1 VARTFVESVFPDQL
15 VEHAGADAPRERR
28 RRRAHQEGFRDAP
41 GQASAQAEARVVDEP
56 SRASCRHAKR
66 AGHGLERFSEEVEE
80 KDSLALRRRQAEHLA
95 ADEHLHFAACHD
107 LGRVAGVIGSR
118 AEFAG
123 SGFGR
128 GLAALRTETLGPHE
142 TLEPA
147 AEGRGL
153 AQGGKLPP
161 GDEEGFLARVA
172 CRLRVPA
179 GAERGRKRHFLEAL
193 HQHRERRVLLA
204 NRGPGVTG
212 AQDQVGNQV
221 LRHVPP

>member
-15 VEHAGADAPRERR
+15 VEHAGADAPRERG
-28 RRRAHQEGFRDAP
+28 RRRARQEGLRDATRE
-41 GQASAQAEARVVDEP
+41 AAAKAETRVVDQP
-56 SRASCRHAKR
+56 SGPSCRHAEG
-66 AGHGLERFSEEVEE
+66 ASHALERLPEEVEE
-80 KDSLALRRRQAEHLA
+80 ENGLALRRGQAHHGAPDERLHLA
-95 ADEHLHFAACHD
+95 TGDD
-107 LGRVAGVIGSR
+107 LGRIACAVRVLVEVAGPGL
-118 AEFAG
+118 
-123 SGFGR
+123 GR
-128 GLAALRTETLGPHE
+128 GAAAPGAHTVGPHE

-147 AEGRGL
+147 AEGRRF
-153 AQGGKLPP
+153 AQRGKRPP